1 MPSLGV
7 FARAL
12 ACSLLAWSFP
22 ALASAAEPNPAVDA
36 CRNKAGGAP
45 CTHDKIVQV
54 DGRATTKSEPGTCQ
68 NDQCCDLD
76 YSSGTPPKSVCA
88 DCLVCKP
95 GAAAN
100 PDPTGGDSTAVE
112 PPRAETGNP
121 PAVEPSKR
129 GCSIGTGDGNG
140 DGTTLGLGLL
150 VAVLGWRRPRR
161 TV

>member
-1 MPSLGV
+1 M

-12 ACSLLAWSFP
+12 ACSLLVSSFP

-36 CRNKAGGAP
+36 CRHKAAGAP

-54 DGRATTKSEPGTCQ
+54 DGRATTKSEPGSCQ

-95 GAAAN
+95 GVAAN
-100 PDPTGGDSTAVE
+100 PDTGAADTAEGE
-112 PPRAETGNP
+112 PPRTETGNP
-121 PAVEPSKR
+121 PAVEPTKR
-129 GCSIGTGDGNG
+129 GCSIANG
-140 DGTTLGLGLL
+140 DGDGAGLGVFGLGLL
-150 VAVLGWRRPRR
+150 VAVVNRRRRR
-161 TV
+161 TA